1 MLGVC
6 GRTFRRYVDR
16 HEDDERAVGNDHC
29 VAFERLT
36 LQRPSDRHRYHSVK
50 AKVRVHRYAD
60 GTLGVFHGP
69 RRLATPDA
77 KGVCQR
83 AETEHAV
90 PRRESTPLTRP
101 VLKTKKQGVLAV
113 GRLQENGSFEFQVG
127 NSGQAPLIMS
137 STNVPMGD
145 RALIFS
151 DRPDWLSVY

>member
-1 MLGVC
+1 MGI
-6 GRTFRRYVDR
+6 GRTGV
-16 HEDDERAVGNDHC
+16 
-29 VAFERLT
+29 
-36 LQRPSDRHRYHSVK
+36 YHI
-50 AKVRVHRYAD
+50 
-60 GTLGVFHGP
+60 
-69 RRLATPDA
+69 
-77 KGVCQR
+77 
-83 AETEHAV
+83 
-90 PRRESTPLTRP
+90 TRP